1 MVASQITSVMHAF
14 HDQSQ
19 WALLTVG
26 KLLDC
31 GVCCCLK
38 VYNSRQLVY
47 NMFSFLP
54 FIFQTCLYH
63 FKDMLQF
70 KHIELVSSGHWRTA
84 MYPCKWGI
92 VGKKRKTQFKNTF
105 KLKRKTSGFGKMQS
119 TGILLP
125 IALDY
130 SPVTFLI
137 FLLFYFRYQLVA
149 IMETHSIYK
158 WTSLWK
164 IFQARLKRQRES
176 FPLYLF
182 SLLYIHFPLQYSLS
196 WIFFLTSLILT
207 EKLLAKPK
215 LRVLDVSFTEVS
227 V

>member
-1 MVASQITSVMHAF
+1 MQNTYLYCPHKSRVVASQITSVMHAF
-14 HDQSQ
+14 HDQSL
-19 WALLTVG
+19 WVLLTVG

-92 VGKKRKTQFKNTF
+92 VGKKKEKHNSKTHLSLREKH
-105 KLKRKTSGFGKMQS
+105 
-119 TGILLP
+119 
-125 IALDY
+125 LD
-130 SPVTFLI
+130 L
-137 FLLFYFRYQLVA
+137 
-149 IMETHSIYK
+149 
-158 WTSLWK
+158 
-164 IFQARLKRQRES
+164 
-176 FPLYLF
+176 
-182 SLLYIHFPLQYSLS
+182 
-196 WIFFLTSLILT
+196 
-207 EKLLAKPK
+207 EKCKAQVYCCL
-215 LRVLDVSFTEVS
+215 
-227 V
+227 

>member
-1 MVASQITSVMHAF
+1 MRH
-14 HDQSQ
+14 
-19 WALLTVG
+19 
-26 KLLDC
+26 C
-31 GVCCCLK
+31 G
-38 VYNSRQLVY
+38 
-47 NMFSFLP
+47 
-54 FIFQTCLYH
+54 
-63 FKDMLQF
+63 
-70 KHIELVSSGHWRTA
+70 E
-84 MYPCKWGI
+84 
-92 VGKKRKTQFKNTF
+92 KKSKTQFKNTF

-130 SPVTFLI
+130 SLVTFLI

-149 IMETHSIYK
+149 IMETHSRYK

-196 WIFFLTSLILT
+196 WIFFSYLINTDWKALSQTKASCFRCLFHRGIGLVSL
-207 EKLLAKPK
+207 
-215 LRVLDVSFTEVS
+215 EVS
-227 V
+227 SSVQQSLLLF